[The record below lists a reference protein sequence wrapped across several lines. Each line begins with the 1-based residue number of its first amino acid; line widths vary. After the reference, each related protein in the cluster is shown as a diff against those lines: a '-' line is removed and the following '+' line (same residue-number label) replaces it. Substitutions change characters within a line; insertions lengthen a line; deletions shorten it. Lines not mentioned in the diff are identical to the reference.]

1 MLLRRASLVDEKYL
15 FEIGGRA
22 KNFKQIADMKN
33 RCVIADE
40 EETYTGNRLP
50 MWLPGFLY

>member
-1 MLLRRASLVDEKYL
+1 VDEKYL